1 MVRVQ
6 TEWIQKQVKR
16 WSVAHLVLGDLHV
29 QDDVVN
35 ELRQGFLHRR
45 LELVVLQQRVDKL
58 KDTEHQILKPQNF
71 TCKH

>member
-1 MVRVQ
+1 MSSAL
-6 TEWIQKQVKR
+6 
-16 WSVAHLVLGDLHV
+16 SVAHLVLCDLHV

-58 KDTEHQILKPQNF
+58 EDTEHQILKTQNF
-71 TCKH
+71 TCKY